1 MKNFYD
7 FVSISILA
15 VLFSMFFNNNIA
27 NANVIVTDDT
37 NGYELTVTQDKNGTK
52 VLWNDKTYGW
62 YDFNG
67 KVKIIAEKKL
77 TNRML
82 RTRKNKVLY
91 IEKIVGRVVNKSLDG
106 RTTSNKYISY
116 RCLGHKVKRGD
127 KIVTYLVYSPYT
139 RWIDDVVLRF
149 DVPLKYNR

>member
-15 VLFSMFFNNNIA
+15 VLFSMFINNNIA
-27 NANVIVTDDT
+27 NADVIVTDNT
-37 NGYELTVTQDKNGTK
+37 NGYELTVTQDKSGTK
-52 VLWNDKTYGW
+52 IIWNGKTYGW

-82 RTRKNKVLY
+82 RTRRNKVLY
-91 IEKIVGRVVNKSLDG
+91 IEKIPGVVTNKHLDG
-106 RTTSNKYISY
+106 RTLTGEYISY
-116 RCLGHKVKRGD
+116 RCLGRKVKRGD